1 MIVMGII
8 RRVLR
13 KICKFMV
20 IPEATICGLGLG
32 CEEE

>member
-1 MIVMGII
+1 MGLI

-13 KICKFMV
+13 KICKIMA

-32 CEEE
+32 CEE